1 MRVLQKKMK
10 QGVELD
16 NLEDMFETFIAQ
28 TNIRYAYYNETHKI
42 LGNTYGMLVLQDF
55 EAITPNILARTI
67 ETIEGGGIV
76 CLLLNSISSLKQLNA
91 MTMDVHSRYRTEAH
105 QDVVARFNERF
116 ILSVAACKNCVIVDD
131 KLNILPI
138 SSHIAEI
145 TAVPKAE
152 STELT
157 VEAAE
162 LAELKDSLAET
173 QPVGSIIS
181 KCKTLDQAKA
191 VLKFI
196 DVISEKSLSSTVSM
210 TAGRGRGKSAALGLS
225 IAAAVAFNYSNI
237 YVTSP
242 SPENLTTLFAFIIQ
256 GFDAIHLKEHLDY
269 DIIQSTNVEFNK
281 SIVRINIFRQHRQC
295 IQYIH
300 PADAA
305 KNKLLGKLI
314 LYYCFSCSNKVGF
327 HEYSPV
333 C

>member
-1 MRVLQKKMK
+1 MRQLQKKMK

-28 TNIRYAYYNETHKI
+28 TNIRYTYYNETHKI

-67 ETIEGGGIV
+67 ETIEGGGVV
-76 CLLLNSISSLKQLNA
+76 CILLNSITSLKQLHA

-116 ILSVAACKNCVIVDD
+116 ILSVAASPSCVIVDD
-131 KLNILPI
+131 KLNVLPI

-145 TAVPKAE
+145 APIPKAE

-157 VEAAE
+157 SEAAE
-162 LAELKDSLAET
+162 LAELKDSLADT
-173 QPVGSIIS
+173 QPVGSIVNQ
-181 KCKTLDQAKA
+181 CKTLDQAKA

-196 DVISEKSLSSTVSM
+196 EVISEKTLSSTVSL

-225 IAAAVAFNYSNI
+225 IAAAIAFNYSNI

-242 SPENLTTLFAFIIQ
+242 SPENLKTLFEFILK

-269 DIIQSTNVEFNK
+269 EIIQSTNAEFNK
-281 SIVRINIFRQHRQC
+281 AIVRINIFREHRQC

-305 KNKLLGKLI
+305 KNKLLGILLCVLI
-314 LYYCFSCSNKVGF
+314 LNCFC
-327 HEYSPV
+327 
-333 C
+333 